1 MVSPQPGLSLFW
13 LEAMSYEV
21 CQVDAGPSFTSAMD
35 MTLRGTGT
43 WALESG
49 MELHHR
55 S

>member
-1 MVSPQPGLSLFW
+1 MVSPQPGLILFW

-21 CQVDAGPSFTSAMD
+21 CQIDARLSYTSAMEMSLWD
-35 MTLRGTGT
+35 TGA

-49 MELHHR
+49 MELGL